1 MLFCHFT
8 RLALLVFGCSRT
20 VAYAC
25 THNLGCG
32 VRVCVHTLYPIKKC
46 AHFFLGSLLP
56 VVLVLVDGCH
66 WRAWLLLFSANARA
80 RHMLSLNP
88 VVL

>member
-1 MLFCHFT
+1 M
-8 RLALLVFGCSRT
+8 LALTTSVVGF
-20 VAYAC
+20 VYVC
-25 THNLGCG
+25 THYIQSRNA
-32 VRVCVHTLYPIKKC
+32 RI
-46 AHFFLGSLLP
+46 FFLGSLLP